1 MRTITHILPLISSS
15 LLVAGDSEEIK
26 IDGLKTSPD
35 LDHALSLAKSKK
47 KPILVVFQQEDC
59 EWCELLV
66 DKVLSNPEVQK
77 ELNKRFIVTFVDMNE
92 NYKLAD
98 EYKILGT
105 PTEWKS
111 TPETLLF
118 IITALPFWYTGNITA
133 SSITI
138 FLHSL
143 KHPILHL
150 HLMQVQM

>member
-15 LLVAGDSEEIK
+15 LLVAGDNEEIK

-77 ELNKRFIVTFVDMNE
+77 ELNKHFIVTFVDMNE

-105 PTEWKS
+105 PTEVFLDY
-111 TPETLLF
+111 E
-118 IITALPFWYTGNITA
+118 GNEIDRIQGYEREDKFMTK
-133 SSITI
+133 
-138 FLHSL
+138 L
-143 KHPILHL
+143 KEI
-150 HLMQVQM
+150 

>member
-66 DKVLSNPEVQK
+66 DKVLSNQEVQK

-92 NYKLAD
+92 NYQLAD

-105 PTEWKS
+105 PTEVFLDY
-111 TPETLLF
+111 E
-118 IITALPFWYTGNITA
+118 GNEIDRIQGYEREDKFMTK
-133 SSITI
+133 
-138 FLHSL
+138 L
-143 KHPILHL
+143 KEI
-150 HLMQVQM
+150 

>member
-105 PTEWKS
+105 PTE
-111 TPETLLF
+111 
-118 IITALPFWYTGNITA
+118 
-133 SSITI
+133 I
-138 FLHSL
+138 FLDYEGNEIDRIQGYEREDKFITKL
-143 KHPILHL
+143 KEI
-150 HLMQVQM
+150 

>member
-66 DKVLSNPEVQK
+66 DKVLSNQEVQK

-105 PTEWKS
+105 PTEV
-111 TPETLLF
+111 F
-118 IITALPFWYTGNITA
+118 IDYEGNEIDRIQGYEREDKFMTK
-133 SSITI
+133 
-138 FLHSL
+138 L
-143 KHPILHL
+143 KEI
-150 HLMQVQM
+150 

>member
-1 MRTITHILPLISSS
+1 MKKIVSNLPLMLNS
-15 LLVAGDSEEIK
+15 LLVVKDDEEIK
-26 IDGLKTSPD
+26 IDGLNTSPD

-105 PTEWKS
+105 PTEVFLDY
-111 TPETLLF
+111 E
-118 IITALPFWYTGNITA
+118 GNEIDR
-133 SSITI
+133 IQGYEREDK
-138 FLHSL
+138 FMNKL
-143 KHPILHL
+143 KEI
-150 HLMQVQM
+150 

>member
-105 PTEWKS
+105 PTEVFLDY
-111 TPETLLF
+111 E
-118 IITALPFWYTGNITA
+118 GNEIDR
-133 SSITI
+133 IQGYEREDK
-138 FLHSL
+138 FMNKL
-143 KHPILHL
+143 KEI
-150 HLMQVQM
+150 

>member
-1 MRTITHILPLISSS
+1 MKKIVSNLPLMLNS
-15 LLVAGDSEEIK
+15 LLVVKDDEEIM
-26 IDGLKTSPD
+26 IDGLNTSPD

-66 DKVLSNPEVQK
+66 DKVLSNQEVQK

-105 PTEWKS
+105 PTEVFLDY
-111 TPETLLF
+111 E
-118 IITALPFWYTGNITA
+118 GNEIDR
-133 SSITI
+133 IQGYEREDK
-138 FLHSL
+138 FMNKL
-143 KHPILHL
+143 KEI
-150 HLMQVQM
+150 

>member
-105 PTEWKS
+105 PTEVFLDYEGNEIDRIQGYEREDK
-111 TPETLLF
+111 F
-118 IITALPFWYTGNITA
+118 ITK
-133 SSITI
+133 
-138 FLHSL
+138 L
-143 KHPILHL
+143 KEI
-150 HLMQVQM
+150 